1 MSTHRDFIFAAS
13 AAGVPPKRL
22 PSVRRGGV
30 QRLVSPHEGVGD
42 GGEDVLM
49 APKRLP
55 KGENT
60 AGLNPDGTLAI
71 GTPDQMRPLLEQW
84 KRWQEM
90 YERGEI
96 PDEPVLAVQPAATT
110 R

>member
-1 MSTHRDFIFAAS
+1 MFVAEECNGWYHPTKVWATEA
-13 AAGVPPKRL
+13 KN
-22 PSVRRGGV
+22 
-30 QRLVSPHEGVGD
+30 
-42 GGEDVLM
+42 VLM
-49 APKRLP
+49 APRRLP